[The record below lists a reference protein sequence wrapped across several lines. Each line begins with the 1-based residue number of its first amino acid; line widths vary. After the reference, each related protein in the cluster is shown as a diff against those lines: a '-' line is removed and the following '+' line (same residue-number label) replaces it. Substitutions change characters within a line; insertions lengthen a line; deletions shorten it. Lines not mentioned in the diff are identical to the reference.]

1 MAEEAE
7 GIRVGTTSRGGSK
20 TKDRNAESF
29 WIYLEE
35 IKVVCLC
42 KAQNPKW
49 GKRKISEHVLSSHDL
64 HVAERRVQQHLEKFF
79 YDEKE
84 EKLFVE
90 STELSVCH
98 RQCVTKDQLLTLI
111 VSDHDRDHRH
121 AETIYETLRISYY
134 PIVRETVKN
143 LFKQHV
149 NCLSCRKQMPLPKT
163 SLTRKTIL
171 ATYPNSRWQMDLKK
185 LPACRGYNYACNIVD
200 CFSRFA
206 MGGPIKSKSTTDVV
220 EVFTSCAY
228 QYGPPR
234 ILQTDNG
241 REFNNS
247 HLNAVIDELKAMK
260 INGRP
265 YHPQSQG
272 RVERFN
278 QTVSNFLRR
287 DLQNEK
293 DWPSRLQ
300 YFYYTYNT
308 RSSKSLKNH
317 TPYDMFFKRPNFSL
331 QTSQSRN
338 NLSREE
344 IEFLDMDHV
353 PLEGGFDDVDGD
365 VKDEEQCEHASVPE
379 DDICL
384 DSRDII
390 SPEADVTGNDG
401 AEYEAAGD
409 NSDGTDDVVDTDIP
423 ALPTSH
429 GDLED

>member
-1 MAEEAE
+1 
-7 GIRVGTTSRGGSK
+7 
-20 TKDRNAESF
+20 
-29 WIYLEE
+29 
-35 IKVVCLC
+35 
-42 KAQNPKW
+42 
-49 GKRKISEHVLSSHDL
+49 
-64 HVAERRVQQHLEKFF
+64 
-79 YDEKE
+79 
-84 EKLFVE
+84 
-90 STELSVCH
+90 
-98 RQCVTKDQLLTLI
+98 
-111 VSDHDRDHRH
+111 
-121 AETIYETLRISYY
+121 
-134 PIVRETVKN
+134 
-143 LFKQHV
+143 
-149 NCLSCRKQMPLPKT
+149 MPLPKT
-163 SLTRKTIL
+163 SLTKKTIL
-171 ATYPNSRWQMDLKK
+171 ATYPNSRWQMDLKN

-200 CFSRFA
+200 CFSRCA
-206 MGGPIKSKSTTDVV
+206 MGGPIKSKSATDV

-241 REFNNS
+241 RELNNS

-278 QTVSNFLRR
+278 QTLSNFLRR

-300 YFYYTYNT
+300 YLYCTYNT

-365 VKDEEQCEHASVPE
+365 VEDEGQCEHASVPE
-379 DDICL
+379 EDICL
-384 DSRDII
+384 DSGDII

-429 GDLED
+429 GDLEDYPLEVQWITCTPKYNLLPKACKPRRSSRCCITSGTVEGGYTTTVVSHHTMPGNFLLYGVEDVSGVDQGKHPASSLSARAIFNVLRQTCVVRQT